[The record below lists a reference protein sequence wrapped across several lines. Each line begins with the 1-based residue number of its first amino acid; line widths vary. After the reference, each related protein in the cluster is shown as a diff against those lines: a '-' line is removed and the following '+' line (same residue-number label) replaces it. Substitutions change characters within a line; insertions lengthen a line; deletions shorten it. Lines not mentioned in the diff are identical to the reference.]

1 MKFVLSSAWL
11 IVTCTCVVLHG
22 ALAQDPGRAAV
33 DWRHVPDVPPV
44 EREAHERQV
53 AAVMRELLR
62 TNETVNAIVA
72 HPALVSNVGTL
83 VPALDFSLRGPC
95 ASIISLYRPR
105 QDFVKGFS
113 LYWLQDLAE
122 SAHYQGDYVWKQEN
136 KKVEKVAIDAI
147 LRWTGVDVLKEDG
160 PWNWTVECRRWT
172 TYHIVRCQSRF
183 HGIPVS
189 LRFIGASIDDRDLRV
204 LSVGASLPPA
214 KELPYELPPLI
225 ARDKAE
231 AMAERHRKKH
241 WGHRADAMAARVQ
254 DADLEWGAAKEG
266 AAPGFV
272 WIFLYVC
279 TVENSFSTG
288 SFTILVD
295 AVTGEMLGSAY

>member
-1 MKFVLSSAWL
+1 
-11 IVTCTCVVLHG
+11 
-22 ALAQDPGRAAV
+22 
-33 DWRHVPDVPPV
+33 
-44 EREAHERQV
+44 
-53 AAVMRELLR
+53 
-62 TNETVNAIVA
+62 
-72 HPALVSNVGTL
+72 